1 MVKVTSVEQ
10 ALKGTLSKGRT
21 APKAGSKKTPS
32 FYPADDA
39 KFPLKRAAVAKT
51 QTKLRAS
58 ITPGTILILLAGHF
72 KGKRVIFLKQLESG
86 LLLVCGPYGVNGVP
100 AKRVNQC
107 YVIATSQK
115 VDVAGV
121 DCGKFDDKYFK
132 KPAKDRS
139 KKSEEDFFKGEA
151 EKKELPAS
159 YVADNKALDAAIA
172 PKVQAVPHLAGTD
185 LAAAFHDG
193 SGDGVWRIVTDAHQV
208 SGLLTPI

>member
-21 APKAGSKKTPS
+21 APKKASKTPS

-100 AKRVNQC
+100 AKRVNQA

-121 DCGKFDDKYFK
+121 DCSKFDDKYFK

-172 PKVQAVPHLAGTD
+172 PKVQAVPHLAGY
-185 LAAAFHDG
+185 LATKFTLR
-193 SGDGVWRIVTDAHQV
+193 SGD
-208 SGLLTPI
+208 

>member
-10 ALKGTLSKGRT
+10 VLKGTLSKGRT

-115 VDVAGV
+115 VDVSGV

-172 PKVQAVPHLAGTD
+172 PKVQAVPHLAGY
-185 LAAAFHDG
+185 LATKFTLR
-193 SGDGVWRIVTDAHQV
+193 SGDKPHEMKF
-208 SGLLTPI
+208 